1 MIELAR
7 SRAYFEVSDKL
18 LELCNKLVLKT
29 NVNKLNDSQGY
40 SVSQY
45 KAICLIIHANHLS
58 SIFPNEKNMIF
69 YLKERL
75 KIENLFT
82 LRYF

>member
-18 LELCNKLVLKT
+18 LELCNKLVRKT

-40 SVSQY
+40 SISTFQNI
-45 KAICLIIHANHLS
+45 K
-58 SIFPNEKNMIF
+58 
-69 YLKERL
+69 
-75 KIENLFT
+75 
-82 LRYF
+82 RYI